1 MNKFTQKKVW
11 ITSAI
16 ALISLILITILFAPT
31 QNILNSGSTYNRSPE
46 GYGAWYQFMET
57 RGTPIKRWQKTFDD
71 LTHTLTNSDKITL
84 LRVYSN
90 FTNEYLSTAEV
101 TWIEKGNTL
110 VMLGISSPVTQAEF
124 TTFHNAEKGQ
134 IKIDTKR
141 RLSAQEKAILSDSF
155 GSIIVER
162 TLGKGRVILVNTPY
176 LAANAYQDYP
186 GNYEILAQLVTQN
199 SPSHTIFVDEYL
211 HGYKDTE
218 VIQRET
224 KDNLWSYLGK
234 TPLIIVFLQGCI
246 IFLFA
251 LWGAWHPWGQPL
263 RLSAVKIDNS
273 QAYLQALAS
282 VLRRA
287 HSTDFVIQMLE
298 KETRSRLQK
307 ALFLGEENLD
317 QQTILNAWEQHTG
330 HPASELEQLW
340 QISSKKERI
349 SEIDLLKWLNHWSK
363 IQQILQQNKAQSQYD

>member
-1 MNKFTQKKVW
+1 MNKFPPKKVW
-11 ITSAI
+11 IMTAI
-16 ALISLILITILFAPT
+16 GLISLIVITILFAPT

-71 LTHTLTNSDKITL
+71 LTHTLTKSDQITL

-90 FTNEYLSTAEV
+90 FTKESLSLPEF

-110 VMLGISSPVTQAEF
+110 VMLGISSPVTKADF
-124 TTFHNAEKGQ
+124 TTFYNFDKGS
-134 IKIDTKR
+134 IKIDTTR
-141 RLSAQEKAILSDSF
+141 RFSAQEKEILSDNF

-162 TLGKGRVILVNTPY
+162 IIGKGRVILVNTPY

-199 SPSHTIFVDEYL
+199 SPSNTIFVDEYL
-211 HGYKDTE
+211 HRYKDTE
-218 VIQRET
+218 VISRET
-224 KDNLWSYLGK
+224 KDNLWSYLAK
-234 TPLIIVFLQGCI
+234 TPLVVVFLQGCI
-246 IFLFA
+246 ILLFA
-251 LWGAWHPWGQPL
+251 LWGGWHPWGQPL
-263 RLSAVKIDNS
+263 RLSAPKIDNS
-273 QAYLQALAS
+273 QAYIQALAS
-282 VLRRA
+282 VLRQA

-363 IQQILQQNKAQSQYD
+363 IQQILQKNNAKSPI

>member
-16 ALISLILITILFAPT
+16 ALISLIVITILFAPT

-46 GYGAWYQFMET
+46 GYGAWYQFMES
-57 RGTPIKRWQKTFDD
+57 RGTPIKRGQKNFDD
-71 LTHTLTNSDKITL
+71 FTHTLTKSDQITL

-90 FTNEYLSTAEV
+90 FTKESLSPTEL

-110 VMLGISSPVTQAEF
+110 VILGILSPVTQADF
-124 TTFHNAEKGQ
+124 TTFHNSENGQ

-141 RLSAQEKAILSDSF
+141 RLSAQQKAILSDNW
-155 GSIIVER
+155 GGIIVER
-162 TLGKGRVILVNTPY
+162 TIGKGRLILVNTPY

-218 VIQRET
+218 VIHREM

-246 IFLFA
+246 ILLFA

-263 RLSAVKIDNS
+263 RLSAAKIDNS
-273 QAYLQALAS
+273 QAYIQALAS

-307 ALFLGEENLD
+307 ALFLGENLD

-330 HPASELEQLW
+330 HPASELEPLW

-363 IQQILQQNKAQSQYD
+363 IQQILQQNNAQSQL